1 MKPFD
6 QKLYD
11 QDDNAKEIVIEWLR
25 TFDIIARVNPDPYGI
40 DLLAYGPKG
49 SYDIEVEVK
58 HNWKGQRFPFE
69 TVHFSARKTKFV
81 TNSPNNIFIM
91 LNHEW
96 THALIITGEVMQASK
111 KIRKDTT
118 YTKQEEFLEV
128 QVNRGKV
135 VRLH

>member
-11 QDDNAKEIVIEWLR
+11 QDDNAKEIVIEWLS

-40 DLLAYGPKG
+40 DLLAHGPNG
-49 SYDIEVEVK
+49 NYDIEVEVK
-58 HNWKGQRFPFE
+58 HNWKGERFPFE

-81 TNSPNNIFIM
+81 THLPNNIFVM

-96 THALIITGEVMQASK
+96 TYALIITGEVMQASK

-118 YTKQEEFLEV
+118 YTKQEEFLQV
-128 QVNRGKV
+128 QVSRGKV

>member
-1 MKPFD
+1 
-6 QKLYD
+6 
-11 QDDNAKEIVIEWLR
+11 
-25 TFDIIARVNPDPYGI
+25 
-40 DLLAYGPKG
+40 
-49 SYDIEVEVK
+49 
-58 HNWKGQRFPFE
+58 
-69 TVHFSARKTKFV
+69 
-81 TNSPNNIFIM
+81 M

-128 QVNRGKV
+128 QVSRGKV